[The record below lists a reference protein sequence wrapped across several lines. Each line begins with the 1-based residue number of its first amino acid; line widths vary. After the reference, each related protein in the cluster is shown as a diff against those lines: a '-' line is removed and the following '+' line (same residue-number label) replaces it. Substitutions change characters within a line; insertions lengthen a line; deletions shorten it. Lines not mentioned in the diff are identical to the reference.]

1 LEIRQNF
8 DGKIAILRPVSSWL
22 YFRAVV
28 AHFEADMKRPGFS
41 SVLGGIVLLF
51 AIQPVLL
58 AETNDLPHFQEI
70 FRLLRAHLPDV
81 SEEDLNRAAVQGLL
95 TQFYPRVI
103 LVTNDSPA
111 SAPAEAALVSQAT
124 VYDKSYGYL
133 RVARVEAG
141 LPEQL
146 KSAYDKVQATNKL
159 KGLVLD
165 LRFADGHDFKAAAD
179 AADRFLS
186 KEQPLLSW
194 EENSAHSTAKADAI
208 DVPVSVLINRQTV
221 GAAEALAAVLREMDG
236 SVLIGA
242 RTAGQ
247 AHVFKEFNLASGQRL
262 RIATGQ
268 VQIKGKSLSA
278 RGVAPDI
285 EVTVK
290 IDDEKAYF
298 ADAFKLLPRSV
309 AQLKATNA
317 PASAGSSN
325 LAARRFP
332 RSEAELVRIQREGR
346 TPNEDDLAAAEPPP
360 EEGSGLLVR
369 DPALARALDLLK
381 GIAIVERALQR

>member
-1 LEIRQNF
+1 
-8 DGKIAILRPVSSWL
+8 
-22 YFRAVV
+22 
-28 AHFEADMKRPGFS
+28 MKRLGFN
-41 SVLGGIVLLF
+41 SVLGGLVVLF
-51 AIQPVLL
+51 ALQPNLR
-58 AETNDLPHFQEI
+58 AETNDLPHFQEV
-70 FRLLRAHLPDV
+70 FRLLRAHLPNV

-103 LVTNDSPA
+103 LVTNDSMA
-111 SAPAEAALVSQAT
+111 TAPAGAPRVSQAA

-133 RVARVEAG
+133 RVARVAPG
-141 LPEQL
+141 LAEQL
-146 KSAYDKVQATNKL
+146 KSDYEKLNATNKL

-165 LRFADGHDFKAAAD
+165 LRFADGHDFTAAAN

-194 EENSAHSTAKADAI
+194 EEDSAHSTAKPDAI

-247 AHVFKEFNLASGQRL
+247 AHVFKEFNLANGQRL

-268 VQIKGKSLSA
+268 VQLGTGKSLSA
-278 RGVAPDI
+278 GGVAPDI
-285 EVTVK
+285 EVTLK
-290 IDDEKAYF
+290 SEDEKAYF
-298 ADAFKLLPRSV
+298 TDAFKLLSKPT
-309 AQLKATNA
+309 AQLKATNT
-317 PASAGSSN
+317 PVQIGSTN
-325 LAARRFP
+325 RDRR
-332 RSEAELVRIQREGR
+332 RVNEAELVRIQREGR
-346 TPNEDDLAAAEPPP
+346 TSNEEDLTAAEPPP
-360 EEGSGLLVR
+360 PEDGSEPLVR

-381 GIAIVERALQR
+381 GIAIVKRALQR

>member
-1 LEIRQNF
+1 
-8 DGKIAILRPVSSWL
+8 
-22 YFRAVV
+22 
-28 AHFEADMKRPGFS
+28 MKRLGLN
-41 SVLGGIVLLF
+41 SVLGGFVVLF
-51 AIQPVLL
+51 AIQPHLL

-81 SEEDLNRAAVQGLL
+81 GDEDLNRAAVQGLL

-111 SAPAEAALVSQAT
+111 SAPAEAPLVSQAT

-133 RVARVEAG
+133 RVARVAAG

-146 KSAYDKVQATNKL
+146 KSAYEKLRVTNKL

-194 EENSAHSTAKADAI
+194 EEYSAHSTAKADAI

-262 RIATGQ
+262 RIAIGQ
-268 VQIKGKSLSA
+268 VQLGTGKSLSA

-290 IDDEKAYF
+290 SDDEKAYF
-298 ADAFKLLPRSV
+298 ADAFKSPPRSV
-309 AQLKATNA
+309 APLRATNN
-317 PASAGSSN
+317 PASASSN

-346 TPNEDDLAAAEPPP
+346 TTNEDDVTTEEPPP
-360 EEGSGLLVR
+360 EDGSGTLVR

>member
-1 LEIRQNF
+1 M
-8 DGKIAILRPVSSWL
+8 ILRPVSSWL
-22 YFRAVV
+22 YFPAFV
-28 AHFEADMKRPGFS
+28 AHFEADMKRHGFN
-41 SVLGGIVLLF
+41 SVLGGFVVLF
-51 AIQPVLL
+51 AIQPGLR
-58 AETNDLPHFQEI
+58 AETNDPPHFQEI
-70 FRLLRAHLPDV
+70 FRLLRANLPNV
-81 SEEDLNRAAVQGLL
+81 SEEELNGAAVQGLL
-95 TQFYPRVI
+95 SRFYPRV
-103 LVTNDSPA
+103 LLATNDSPP
-111 SAPAEAALVSQAT
+111 SAPAEAPLVSQAI
-124 VYDKSYGYL
+124 VYDKSYAYL
-133 RVARVEAG
+133 RVVRIAPG
-141 LPEQL
+141 LAEQL
-146 KSAYDKVQATNKL
+146 KSAYDKLNATNKL

-165 LRFADGHDFKAAAD
+165 LRFADGQDFTAAGS

-194 EENSAHSTAKADAI
+194 EDHSAHSTAKADAI
-208 DVPVSVLINRQTV
+208 EVPVSVLINHQTT

-236 SVLIGA
+236 AVLIGA

-247 AHVFKEFNLASGQRL
+247 GHVFKEFNLANGQHL

-268 VQIKGKSLSA
+268 VQVGRGKSLSS

-285 EVTVK
+285 EVMVK
-290 IDDEKAYF
+290 SDDEKAYF

-309 AQLKATNA
+309 AQLRATNSPA
-317 PASAGSSN
+317 PAGSTN

-346 TPNEDDLAAAEPPP
+346 TSNEDDLKPAEPPP
-360 EEGSGLLVR
+360 EEGSEPLVH